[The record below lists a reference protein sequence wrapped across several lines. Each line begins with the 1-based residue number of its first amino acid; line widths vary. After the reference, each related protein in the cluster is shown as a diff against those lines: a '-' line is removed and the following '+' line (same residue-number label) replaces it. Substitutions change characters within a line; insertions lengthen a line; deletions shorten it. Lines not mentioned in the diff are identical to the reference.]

1 MQTDL
6 LFDQFDTLLT
16 TPDDVAHL
24 EAAVLQLAVRG
35 KLGPQDPTDE
45 PATKLFE
52 RILAE
57 KERLVRKGQIRKPKP
72 LPPIE
77 ADEIPYELP
86 ESWAWVRLGEAT
98 NYGTSDKV
106 KASDIVDDTWV
117 LDLQDIEK
125 VTSRLLAR
133 VKFGERQS
141 KSSKNV
147 FHSGDVLYGKLR
159 PYLDKVLVVD
169 ADGVCSSEII
179 PMRGYLDI
187 DPQYLR
193 YALKRPDFI
202 AYVNSKTY
210 GVKMPRLGTPDA
222 RMAVL
227 PLPPLAEQKRI
238 VAKVDELLAQ
248 TRALAAQ
255 LEQADA
261 ALVPAAQAAFQSLLN
276 AQDTTAQD
284 EAWQRIADY
293 FDTLTS
299 APRTIAALKQT
310 VLQLAVQGKLVPQ
323 DPDDEPASVLV
334 ERIEAEKKQQVREG
348 TARKRK
354 PLSSLKSSEVPYEL
368 PASWAWIKLDEIAE
382 IAGGVAKGR
391 NLSGSETIVLPYL
404 RVANVQRGYLDLS
417 VIKKIEIKVEEQE
430 KYLLKNRD
438 LLLTEGGDA
447 DKLGRSAIWREEIPD
462 CIHQNHIFRARPYL
476 SELASEWI
484 MLCTNSRYGRDYF
497 LSSAKQTTNLASI
510 NMTQLRN
517 LPVALPPLPEQKRIF
532 AKVEALL
539 ALCDALAVEV
549 AAAEEVRARL
559 LQAVLNGG

>member
-35 KLGPQDPTDE
+35 RVVPQEPDDE
-45 PATKLFE
+45 PATELFE
-52 RILAE
+52 RILAK
-57 KERLVRKGQIRKPKP
+57 KERLIREGQIRKPKP

-106 KASDIVDDTWV
+106 KASDIADDTWV

-133 VKFGERQS
+133 VNFSERRP
-141 KSSKNV
+141 KSSKTV
-147 FHSGDVLYGKLR
+147 FRKGDVLYGKLR

-169 ADGVCSSEII
+169 AGGVCSSEII
-179 PMRGYLDI
+179 PIRGYLDI
-187 DPQYLR
+187 DPYYLR
-193 YALKRPDFI
+193 YALKRPGFI

-222 RMAVL
+222 RMALL
-227 PLPPLAEQKRI
+227 PLPPLTEQKRI
-238 VAKVDELLAQ
+238 VARVDELRAQ

-261 ALVPAAQAAFQSLLN
+261 ALAPTAQAAFQSLLD
-276 AQDTTAQD
+276 AQDTTAQH
-284 EAWQRIADY
+284 EAWQRIADH

-299 APRTIAALKQT
+299 DPRTIEALKQT

-323 DPDDEPASVLV
+323 DPDDEPASAIVKRAKEEKARLV
-334 ERIEAEKKQQVREG
+334 EEKKVRKERNLTPIEG
-348 TARKRK
+348 D
-354 PLSSLKSSEVPYEL
+354 EL
-368 PASWAWIKLDEIAE
+368 PYQTPKGWEWMRLGNLARFIDYRGRTPQKTESGMPLIT
-382 IAGGVAKGR
+382 AK
-391 NLSGSETIVLPYL
+391 
-404 RVANVQRGYLDLS
+404 NVRKG
-417 VIKKIEIKVEEQE
+417 
-430 KYLLKNRD
+430 
-438 LLLTEGGDA
+438 
-447 DKLGRSAIWREEIPD
+447 
-462 CIHQNHIFRARPYL
+462 YL
-476 SELASEWI
+476 SEEPREYVDPGIYESWMTRGIPREGDVLFTTEAPLGNVTLLNTDSKVVFAQRIITFQAYGGMNSAFLKYALMSKSIRDMIYSKATGTTARGIKASRLKTVVI
-484 MLCTNSRYGRDYF
+484 P
-497 LSSAKQTTNLASI
+497 I
-510 NMTQLRN
+510 
-517 LPVALPPLPEQKRIF
+517 PPLAEQKRTV

-539 ALCDALAVEV
+539 ALCDALAAEV
-549 AAAEEVRARL
+549 AAAEEVRVRL
-559 LQAVLNGG
+559 LQAVLSGG

>member
-6 LFDQFDTLLT
+6 LFDQFDALLT

-24 EAAVLQLAVRG
+24 EAAILQLAVRG
-35 KLGPQDPTDE
+35 KLVPQDPNDE
-45 PATKLFE
+45 PTTKLLK
-52 RILAE
+52 RIRAE
-57 KERLVRKGQIRKPKP
+57 KERLIREGQIHKPKP

-117 LDLQDIEK
+117 FDLQDIEK

-133 VKFGERQS
+133 VKFSERRS
-141 KSSKNV
+141 KSSKTV
-147 FHSGDVLYGKLR
+147 FHKGDVLYGKLR

-187 DPQYLR
+187 DPYYLR

-222 RMAVL
+222 RMALL
-227 PLPPLAEQKRI
+227 PLPPIAEQKRI
-238 VAKVDELLAQ
+238 VAKVDAMLAQ

-261 ALVPAAQAAFQSLLN
+261 ALIPAAQAAFQSLLD
-276 AQDTTAQD
+276 AQDTTAQN
-284 EAWQRIADY
+284 EAWQRIADH

-299 APRTIAALKQT
+299 DPRTIDALKQT

-323 DPDDEPASVLV
+323 DPDDEPASVLI
-334 ERIEAEKKQQVREG
+334 ERIETEKARLVQEGNIRKTKRLPPIEADEIRYELPERWQWCRLAEVSLAIHYGYTASADFSLRDFRLLRITDIQNNTVDWPSVPGCAIDKDKASKYLLSDGDILIARTGG
-348 TARKRK
+348 TIGKSYLAQD
-354 PLSSLKSSEVPYEL
+354 LSLKSVFASYLIRIIPSQEVDARYL
-368 PASWAWIKLDEIAE
+368 KLFLESPLYWE
-382 IAGGVAKGR
+382 QLTQRSKGTGQP
-391 NLSGSETIVLPYL
+391 NVNATSLS
-404 RVANVQRGYLDLS
+404 
-417 VIKKIEIKVEEQE
+417 
-430 KYLLKNRD
+430 
-438 LLLTEGGDA
+438 
-447 DKLGRSAIWREEIPD
+447 
-462 CIHQNHIFRARPYL
+462 
-476 SELASEWI
+476 
-484 MLCTNSRYGRDYF
+484 
-497 LSSAKQTTNLASI
+497 
-510 NMTQLRN
+510 QL
-517 LPVALPPLPEQKRIF
+517 ALPLPSLAEQKRIV
-532 AKVEALL
+532 AKVETLL
-539 ALCDALAVEV
+539 ALCDALAAEV